1 MTPEPATAGPVV
13 ATAEPAAGTA
23 AATIAGRA
31 AATARPAAGT
41 AAPAVTPASWQ
52 RTLDALNDT
61 AAPVPD
67 GPVAALLAER
77 ARPFAGRPAV
87 VARGRVLSHGE
98 LHTRAEELAARLR
111 ARGAGPGVLVRVCL
125 PRSAEL
131 VVAVLAVLRSGAA
144 YVPLDPDHPAE
155 RLAQL
160 VDSAPAPLTLT
171 TAALA
176 GLFPGPGVLTVA
188 LDAPAGPAA
197 GVSVPPVGGPLP
209 GPADLAYVIHTSGST
224 GRPKGVAIEQRS
236 LANLLE
242 ATAVPFGLGP
252 DRRVLQF
259 ASPAFDVSVWE
270 ILAPLWAGAA
280 VVVFDEPVASAEALA
295 ALVRERRADTVF
307 LLAALLAQLDPAA
320 FPAVTTVVTGGE
332 SFSRALVDR
341 WAPGR
346 DLIYVYGPT
355 EATVFQSWHRC
366 PPGLPDEPP
375 TIGRPMANLRY
386 SVRDAAGAQVGP
398 GVEGELWIGGI
409 GVGRGYLGRPD
420 DAAAARFVP
429 DPDDPRPGARLYRTG
444 DLARHRP
451 DGTLD
456 FRGRAD
462 RQVKIRGFRIEP
474 GEVEAALAALPGI
487 AAAAVVVPEGTAQ
500 PLLAGYVVT
509 DGPLPADWRARLAE
523 RLPYYMVP
531 AAVIPV
537 ERMPSTPNGKIDRRE
552 LVARPLPDTPAGP
565 AGEAGADGAGGDEA
579 ARDEGADAVR
589 AVLRALFAEVLDG
602 PVADDGDFFLLGGTS
617 LKAASLAAA
626 AARRLSAPVRLRDVF
641 DCPSVAALTLRLA
654 PRATAPLSAPA
665 GGPTLAG
672 GPALAGAPTPVSG
685 PAGGPTPARG
695 PAPVGGPG
703 PGAGDARGGRR
714 ASPVQRWLWLEDRT
728 RSAGTAGT
736 AAYHVPMLLDCHGAA
751 DPAALRAAFARL
763 QELQPQLRTVFR
775 EERGEPVP
783 VPAPTRA
790 RLEVLD
796 VPDEAAREALVH
808 EWAHRPFDLAA
819 GPLVRAALLRRPG
832 GRDRLLVV
840 LHHLVADQTSLE
852 VVARALAGGPV
863 GRSAPEL
870 SGPELSWP
878 APHEPS
884 YDTQLAYWQGRLT
897 PPPAPLPL
905 PVDRPRTGP
914 AGRSTAVTTVRLD
927 AGELDALERLA
938 RGHRTGLFG
947 VLAAAVA
954 AALHEA
960 TGAGDISLGTAV
972 SRRPALGPDDAV
984 GCLVNTVVLRT
995 AVHGELPC
1003 AELIADLA
1011 GQTVGALDHGG
1022 LPFGELVRALDPP
1035 RPAGRNPLFDVWVTL
1050 WDEIDTGPG
1059 ALRLTGGPIPLDEG
1073 MFELSFQF
1081 RRDAAGLTLLLQYD
1095 SARYEPDTA
1104 RDLAE
1109 KAAHAARRLTAAGPL
1124 GRVRALAPEAPAPQA
1139 QAPAG
1144 RPSFAGFSWGGSA
1157 APRSA

>member
-1 MTPEPATAGPVV
+1 MTPAPGPRAVPADAEAVAVTADPGTPGDPGTP
-13 ATAEPAAGTA
+13 AGSPAA
-23 AATIAGRA
+23 
-31 AATARPAAGT
+31 
-41 AAPAVTPASWQ
+41 WQ
-52 RTLDALNDT
+52 RTLAALNDT

-87 VARGRVLSHGE
+87 VARGRALTHGE
-98 LHTRAEELAARLR
+98 LHTRAEELAVRLR

-125 PRSAEL
+125 PRCAEL
-131 VVAVLAVLRSGAA
+131 VVAVLAVLRAGAA

-176 GLFPGPGVLTVA
+176 GLFPGPGVLTVDLDARDA
-188 LDAPAGPAA
+188 LDAAAASPAA
-197 GVSVPPVGGPLP
+197 GEAVPPVGGPAP
-209 GPADLAYVIHTSGST
+209 GPDDLAYVIHTSGST

-236 LANLLE
+236 LVNLLE

-307 LLAALLAQLDPAA
+307 LLAALLALLDPAA
-320 FPAVTTVVTGGE
+320 FPDVRTVVTGGE

-386 SVRDAAGAQVGP
+386 SVRDASGAQVGP
-398 GVEGELWIGGI
+398 GVEGELWIGGT

-420 DAAAARFVP
+420 EGAARFVP

-487 AAAAVVVPEGTAQ
+487 AAAAVVVPDGTAQ

-509 DGPLPADWRARLAE
+509 DGPLPGDWRARLSQ

-537 ERMPSTPNGKIDRRE
+537 ERMPSTPNGKIDRRD
-552 LVARPLPDTPAGP
+552 LAARPLPDTPSAPSGADTPSGEPGP
-565 AGEAGADGAGGDEA
+565 SGGEAD
-579 ARDEGADAVR
+579 DAVR
-589 AVLRALFAEVLDG
+589 SVLRGLFAEALG
-602 PVADDGDFFLLGGTS
+602 RPVADDGDFFLLGGTS
-617 LKAASLAAA
+617 LAAASLAAA
-626 AARRLSAPVRLRDVF
+626 AARRLSAPVRLVDVF
-641 DCPSVAALTLRLA
+641 DCPSVAALAARLA
-654 PRATAPLSAPA
+654 PRAGTAS
-665 GGPTLAG
+665 
-672 GPALAGAPTPVSG
+672 AGAPATG
-685 PAGGPTPARG
+685 APA
-695 PAPVGGPG
+695 VGGQG
-703 PGAGDARGGRR
+703 R
-714 ASPVQRWLWLEDRT
+714 ASAVQRWLWLEDRT
-728 RSAGTAGT
+728 RGAGTAGT

-775 EERGEPVP
+775 EEHGQPVP
-783 VPAPTRA
+783 GPAPAPA

-796 VPDEAAREALVH
+796 LPDEAAREALVR

-819 GPLVRAALLRRPG
+819 GPLVRAALLRLPG

-840 LHHLVADQTSLE
+840 LHHIVADQTSLQ
-852 VVARALAGGPV
+852 VIARALAGAGGQQAEAAPDLALPGPH
-863 GRSAPEL
+863 EL
-870 SGPELSWP
+870 SYE
-878 APHEPS
+878 
-884 YDTQLAYWQGRLT
+884 TQLSYWRQRLT
-897 PPPAPLPL
+897 PAPAPLPL
-905 PVDRPRTGP
+905 PVDHPRTGP
-914 AGRSTAVTTVRLD
+914 AGRGTAVTTVRLD
-927 AGELDALERLA
+927 AQELGALERLA

-954 AALHEA
+954 AGLHGA
-960 TGAGDISLGTAV
+960 TGACDLTLGTAV
-972 SRRPALGPDDAV
+972 SRRTALGPADAAV
-984 GCLVNTVVLRT
+984 GCHVNTVVLRT

-1011 GQTVGALDHGG
+1011 AQAVGAMDHGG
-1022 LPFGELVRALDPP
+1022 VPFGELVRALDPP
-1035 RPAGRNPLFDVWVTL
+1035 RVPGRNPLFDVWVTL

-1073 MFELSFQF
+1073 LFDLSFQF
-1081 RRDAAGLTLLLQYD
+1081 ARSADGLTLLLQYD
-1095 SARYEPDTA
+1095 RALYEPDTA
-1104 RDLAE
+1104 RSLAE
-1109 KAAHAARRLTAAGPL
+1109 GAAHAARRLAAAGPRA
-1124 GRVRALAPEAPAPQA
+1124 RVSSLAPQAPAPQT
-1139 QAPAG
+1139 PAA
-1144 RPSFAGFSWGGSA
+1144 RPAFAGFSWGD
-1157 APRSA
+1157 PRP

>member
-1 MTPEPATAGPVV
+1 MTPEPAAATAGP
-13 ATAEPAAGTA
+13 PAA
-23 AATIAGRA
+23 
-31 AATARPAAGT
+31 T
-41 AAPAVTPASWQ
+41 AAPAGTPAAWQ
-52 RTLDALNDT
+52 RTLAALNDT

-77 ARPFAGRPAV
+77 ARPVAARPAV

-98 LHTRAEELAARLR
+98 LHTRAEELAVRLR

-131 VVAVLAVLRSGAA
+131 VVAVLAVLRAGAA

-171 TAALA
+171 TIALA

-188 LDAPAGPAA
+188 LDAPAEPAA

-386 SVRDAAGAQVGP
+386 CVRDASGAQVGP

-552 LVARPLPDTPAGP
+552 LAARPLPDTPAGP
-565 AGEAGADGAGGDEA
+565 AGEAGGGGAGGGGEA
-579 ARDEGADAVR
+579 ARGEAADAVR
-589 AVLRALFAEVLDG
+589 TVLRALFAEALGG

-641 DCPSVAALTLRLA
+641 DCPSVAALALRLA
-654 PRATAPLSAPA
+654 PRAASAPA
-665 GGPTLAG
+665 EAPSGPPPPTRAGDSAPAEGPTPAGGGPTGGPGLAG
-672 GPALAGAPTPVSG
+672 GPG
-685 PAGGPTPARG
+685 PAAGGAQG
-695 PAPVGGPG
+695 PS
-703 PGAGDARGGRR
+703 R
-714 ASPVQRWLWLEDRT
+714 ASAGQRWLWLEDRT

-736 AAYHVPMLLDCHGAA
+736 AAYHVPMLLDCHGTA

-796 VPDEAAREALVH
+796 LPDEAAREALVR

-840 LHHLVADQTSLE
+840 LHHVVADQTSLE

-863 GRSAPEL
+863 GQSAPEL
-870 SGPELSWP
+870 SGP

-884 YDTQLAYWQGRLT
+884 YDTQLAYWQDRLT

-927 AGELDALERLA
+927 AGELGALERLA

-972 SRRPALGPDDAV
+972 SRRPALGPADAV

-1022 LPFGELVRALDPP
+1022 LPFSDLVRALDPP
-1035 RPAGRNPLFDVWVTL
+1035 RPPGRNPLFDVWVTL

-1081 RRDAAGLTLLLQYD
+1081 GRDATGLTLLLQYD

-1109 KAAHAARRLTAAGPL
+1109 KAAHAARRLASAGPL
-1124 GRVRALAPEAPAPQA
+1124 GRVRALASQAPAS

-1144 RPSFAGFSWGGSA
+1144 RPAFAGFSWGGSA

>member
-1 MTPEPATAGPVV
+1 MTTW
-13 ATAEPAAGTA
+13 
-23 AATIAGRA
+23 R
-31 AATARPAAGT
+31 
-41 AAPAVTPASWQ
+41 Q
-52 RTLDALNDT
+52 TLETLNDT

-67 GPVAALLAER
+67 GPVAELLAAR
-77 ARPFAGRPAV
+77 ARPVADRPAV
-87 VARGRVLSHGE
+87 LARDRTLTHGE
-98 LHTRAEELAARLR
+98 LHGLAEALAVRLR
-111 ARGAGPGVLVRVCL
+111 EHGAGPGVLVRVCL

-131 VVAVLAVLRSGAA
+131 VVAVLAVLRAGAA

-160 VDSAPAPLTLT
+160 VDGAPAPITLT
-171 TAALA
+171 TARLA
-176 GLFPGPGVLTVA
+176 HLLPPQGLMTVDLDE
-188 LDAPAGPAA
+188 LDALSPLVTPAR
-197 GVSVPPVGGPLP
+197 SVPPPSGPAP

-320 FPAVTTVVTGGE
+320 FPDVRTVVTGGE

-366 PPGLPDEPP
+366 PPGVPGEPP

-386 SVRDAAGAQVGP
+386 FVRDASGAQVGP

-420 DAAAARFVP
+420 AGAARFVP
-429 DPDDPRPGARLYRTG
+429 DPGDPRPGARLYRTG

-474 GEVEAALAALPGI
+474 GEVETALAALPGI

-509 DGPLPADWRARLAE
+509 DGPLPADWRARLAQ

-552 LVARPLPDTPAGP
+552 LAARPLPDTPAGQP
-565 AGEAGADGAGGDEA
+565 SGDAGGESGEEADE
-579 ARDEGADAVR
+579 VR
-589 AVLRALFAEVLDG
+589 TVLRALFTEALG
-602 PVADDGDFFLLGGTS
+602 RPVADDGDFFLLGGTS

-626 AARRLSAPVRLRDVF
+626 AARRLSAPVRIRDVF
-641 DCPSVAALTLRLA
+641 DCPSVAALAARLA
-654 PRATAPLSAPA
+654 PRVGTDSGSGSDLPA
-665 GGPTLAG
+665 GT
-672 GPALAGAPTPVSG
+672 AGAPQ
-685 PAGGPTPARG
+685 
-695 PAPVGGPG
+695 
-703 PGAGDARGGRR
+703 R
-714 ASPVQRWLWLEDRT
+714 ASAVQRWLWLEDRS
-728 RSAGTAGT
+728 RGAGTAGT

-783 VPAPTRA
+783 GPAPEPA

-796 VPDEAAREALVH
+796 LPDEPAREAVVR
-808 EWAHRPFDLAA
+808 EWSHRPFDLAA

-840 LHHLVADQTSLE
+840 LHHIVADQTSLE
-852 VVARALAGGPV
+852 VVARALAGAG
-863 GRSAPEL
+863 GHAAEAAPEL
-870 SGPELSWP
+870 PVPG
-878 APHEPS
+878 PHEQS
-884 YDTQLAYWQGRLT
+884 YDMQLAYWRRQLT
-897 PPPAPLPL
+897 PASDPLPL
-905 PVDRPRTGP
+905 PVDHPRTGP
-914 AGRSTAVTTVRLD
+914 AGRGTAVTAVRL
-927 AGELDALERLA
+927 GPEELGALEELA

-954 AALHEA
+954 ATLHEA
-960 TGAGDISLGTAV
+960 TGAADISLGTAV
-972 SRRPALGPDDAV
+972 SRRPALGRADAV

-1011 GQTVGALDHGG
+1011 DKTVGALDHGG
-1022 LPFGELVRALDPP
+1022 LPFSELVGALDPP
-1035 RPAGRNPLFDVWVTL
+1035 RRPGRNPLFDVWVTL

-1059 ALRLTGGPIPLDEG
+1059 ELRLTGGPIPLDEG
-1073 MFELSFQF
+1073 LFDLSFQF
-1081 RRDAAGLTLLLQYD
+1081 ARSPRGLSLLLQYD
-1095 SARYEPDTA
+1095 RALYEPGTA

-1109 KAAHAARRLTAAGPL
+1109 KAADAARRLTTAGPQA
-1124 GRVRALAPEAPAPQA
+1124 RVYSLVPPAPAPQSPTGG
-1139 QAPAG
+1139 PA
-1144 RPSFAGFSWGGSA
+1144 FAGFSWG
-1157 APRSA
+1157 APRP

>member
-1 MTPEPATAGPVV
+1 MT
-13 ATAEPAAGTA
+13 
-23 AATIAGRA
+23 
-31 AATARPAAGT
+31 
-41 AAPAVTPASWQ
+41 SWQ
-52 RTLDALNDT
+52 ETLDALNDT
-61 AAPVPD
+61 AAPVPS
-67 GPVAALLAER
+67 GPVAELLAAR
-77 ARPFAGRPAV
+77 ARPFADRPAV
-87 VARGRVLSHGE
+87 LSRDRTLTHGE
-98 LHTRAEELAARLR
+98 LHALAEALAVRLR
-111 ARGAGPGVLVRVCL
+111 EHGAGPGVLVRVCL

-131 VVAVLAVLRSGAA
+131 VVAVLAVLRAGAA

-160 VDSAPAPLTLT
+160 VDGAPAPITLT
-171 TAALA
+171 TARLAHLLPPRGLLTVDLDALA
-176 GLFPGPGVLTVA
+176 PLTDPGPSVA
-188 LDAPAGPAA
+188 TPSGPA
-197 GVSVPPVGGPLP
+197 P

-236 LANLLE
+236 LVNLLE
-242 ATAVPFGLGP
+242 ATAVPLGLGP

-320 FPAVTTVVTGGE
+320 FPDVTTVVTGGE
-332 SFSRALVDR
+332 SFNRALVDR

-366 PPGLPDEPP
+366 PPGVPDEPP

-409 GVGRGYLGRPD
+409 GVGRGYLGHPD
-420 DAAAARFVP
+420 AGAARFVP

-444 DLARHRP
+444 DLARHRA

-474 GEVEAALAALPGI
+474 GEVETALAALPGI

-509 DGPLPADWRARLAE
+509 DGPLPSDWRARLAR

-537 ERMPSTPNGKIDRRE
+537 ERLPSTPNGKIDRRE
-552 LVARPLPDTPAGP
+552 LAARPLPDTPAGP
-565 AGEAGADGAGGDEA
+565 SGDAGGETVEA
-579 ARDEGADAVR
+579 AGGAEGLR
-589 AVLRALFAEVLDG
+589 AVLRALFAEALG
-602 PVADDGDFFLLGGTS
+602 RPVADDGDFFLLGGTS

-626 AARRLSAPVRLRDVF
+626 AARRLSAPVRVRDVF
-641 DCPSVAALTLRLA
+641 DCPSVAALAPRLA
-654 PRATAPLSAPA
+654 PRVGTAADSLAATAA
-665 GGPTLAG
+665 T
-672 GPALAGAPTPVSG
+672 AGAP
-685 PAGGPTPARG
+685 
-695 PAPVGGPG
+695 
-703 PGAGDARGGRR
+703 RR
-714 ASPVQRWLWLEDRT
+714 ASAAQRWLWLEDRA
-728 RSAGTAGT
+728 RGAGTAGT
-736 AAYHVPMLLDCHGAA
+736 AAYHVPMLLDCHGTA
-751 DPAALRAAFARL
+751 DPAVLGAAFARL

-783 VPAPTRA
+783 APAPAPA

-796 VPDEAAREALVH
+796 LPDEPAREALVR

-832 GRDRLLVV
+832 GRDQLLVV
-840 LHHLVADQTSLE
+840 LHHVVADQTSLE
-852 VVARALAGGPV
+852 VIARTLAGAGA
-863 GRSAPEL
+863 GRYETAVPEL
-870 SGPELSWP
+870 PPAGPSEQP
-878 APHEPS
+878 
-884 YDTQLAYWQGRLT
+884 YDTELEYWREQLT
-897 PPPAPLPL
+897 PPPGPLPL

-914 AGRSTAVTTVRLD
+914 AGRATSVTSVPL
-927 AGELDALERLA
+927 GPEELGALEELA
-938 RGHRTGLFG
+938 RGHRTGLFS

-954 AALHEA
+954 ATLHEA
-960 TGAGDISLGTAV
+960 TGADDITLGTAV
-972 SRRPALGPDDAV
+972 SRRPALGPADAV

-1003 AELIADLA
+1003 AELIAGLA
-1011 GQTVGALDHGG
+1011 DKTVGAMDHGG
-1022 LPFGELVRALDPP
+1022 LPFSELVRALDPP
-1035 RPAGRNPLFDVWVTL
+1035 RPLGRNPFFDVWVTL

-1059 ALRLTGGPIPLDEG
+1059 PLRLTGGPIPLDEG
-1073 MFELSFQF
+1073 LFDLSFQF
-1081 RRDAAGLTLLLQYD
+1081 RRSSSGLSLLLQYD
-1095 SARYEPDTA
+1095 CELYGAGTA
-1104 RDLAE
+1104 QALAE
-1109 KAAHAARRLTAAGPL
+1109 KAVHAARRLATAG
-1124 GRVRALAPEAPAPQA
+1124 PQA
-1139 QAPAG
+1139 QVCSLAPRAPAAQTVTG
-1144 RPSFAGFSWGGSA
+1144 RPAFAGFSWG
-1157 APRSA
+1157 APRP

>member
-1 MTPEPATAGPVV
+1 MTPDPGAVTADRADP
-13 ATAEPAAGTA
+13 AGTPVA
-23 AATIAGRA
+23 
-31 AATARPAAGT
+31 
-41 AAPAVTPASWQ
+41 WQ
-52 RTLDALNDT
+52 RTLAALNDT

-77 ARPFAGRPAV
+77 ARPVAGRPAV
-87 VARGRVLSHGE
+87 VARDRSLSHGE
-98 LHTRAEELAARLR
+98 LHTRAEDLAVRLR

-131 VVAVLAVLRSGAA
+131 VVAVLAVLRAGAA

-176 GLFPGPGVLTVA
+176 GLFPGPGVLTVD
-188 LDAPAGPAA
+188 LDAPDAPDTPAAPAA
-197 GVSVPPVGGPLP
+197 GVSVPPVGGPAP
-209 GPADLAYVIHTSGST
+209 GPDDLAYVIHTSGST

-236 LANLLE
+236 LVNLLE

-320 FPAVTTVVTGGE
+320 FPDVRTVVTGGE

-366 PPGLPDEPP
+366 PPGLPEEPP

-386 SVRDAAGAQVGP
+386 SVRDASGAQVGP

-409 GVGRGYLGRPD
+409 GVGRGYLGDPGD
-420 DAAAARFVP
+420 VPARFVP
-429 DPDDPRPGARLYRTG
+429 DPGDPRPGARLYRTG
-444 DLARHRP
+444 DLARHRA

-474 GEVEAALAALPGI
+474 GEVETALAALPGI

-531 AAVIPV
+531 AAVVPV
-537 ERMPSTPNGKIDRRE
+537 ERLPSTPNGKIDRRE
-552 LVARPLPDTPAGP
+552 LAARPLPDTPAGP
-565 AGEAGADGAGGDEA
+565 PSGEAGG
-579 ARDEGADAVR
+579 EGADEVR
-589 AVLRALFAEVLDG
+589 AVLRALFTEALG
-602 PVADDGDFFLLGGTS
+602 RPVGDDGDFFLLGGTS
-617 LKAASLAAA
+617 LKAASVAAA
-626 AARRLSAPVRLRDVF
+626 ASRRLSAPVRTRDVF
-641 DCPSVAALTLRLA
+641 DCPSVAALAPRLA
-654 PRATAPLSAPA
+654 PRVGTAASASAPASDSAGSPA
-665 GGPTLAG
+665 GGP
-672 GPALAGAPTPVSG
+672 
-685 PAGGPTPARG
+685 
-695 PAPVGGPG
+695 
-703 PGAGDARGGRR
+703 RR
-714 ASPVQRWLWLEDRT
+714 ASAVQSWLWLEDRA
-728 RSAGTAGT
+728 RRAGKAGT
-736 AAYHVPMLLDCHGAA
+736 AAYHVPMLLDCHGTA

-783 VPAPTRA
+783 GPAPAPA

-796 VPDEAAREALVH
+796 LPDEPAREALVR

-840 LHHLVADQTSLE
+840 LHHIIADQTSLE
-852 VVARALAGGPV
+852 VIARALAGAGGPEAEA
-863 GRSAPEL
+863 APEL
-870 SGPELSWP
+870 PVPS
-878 APHEPS
+878 PHEQS
-884 YDTQLAYWQGRLT
+884 YDAQLDYWKRQLT
-897 PPPAPLPL
+897 PLAAPLPL
-905 PVDRPRTGP
+905 PVDHPRTGP
-914 AGRSTAVTTVRLD
+914 AGRGTAVTTVRLD
-927 AGELDALERLA
+927 ARELGALERLA

-960 TGAGDISLGTAV
+960 TGAADISLGTAV
-972 SRRPALGPDDAV
+972 SRRPSLGPAGAV

-1003 AELIADLA
+1003 TELIADLA
-1011 GQTVGALDHGG
+1011 GKTVGAMDHGG
-1022 LPFGELVRALDPP
+1022 LPFSDLVHALDPP
-1035 RPAGRNPLFDVWVTL
+1035 RVPGRNPLFDVWVTL

-1059 ALRLTGGPIPLDEG
+1059 TLRLTGGPIPLDEG
-1073 MFELSFQF
+1073 LFDLSFQF
-1081 RRDAAGLTLLLQYD
+1081 MRSSSGLRLLLQYD
-1095 SARYEPDTA
+1095 RALYEPGTA
-1104 RDLAE
+1104 ALLAE
-1109 KAAHAARRLTAAGPL
+1109 KAARAARRLAAAGPQAPVCSL
-1124 GRVRALAPEAPAPQA
+1124 VPEAPAPQD
-1139 QAPAG
+1139 PTG
-1144 RPSFAGFSWGGSA
+1144 RPAFAGFSWDASR
-1157 APRSA
+1157 P